1 MTCGGG
7 EVVIRLEGGLQR
19 RRKEKGRLPWANSI
33 KGGSQDDT
41 RSKKKRVAIATIK
54 VGGELSE

>member
-7 EVVIRLEGGLQR
+7 EVVIRLGVLPR

-41 RSKKKRVAIATIK
+41 RSKKKKVAIATIK